1 MDIMYGK
8 KQLKEESTVTL
19 IIPECIYCKED
30 IKKDEQALVIV
41 PYPKKKGFTEI
52 KAFLNIE
59 GKFICENCKEK
70 LSI

>member
-1 MDIMYGK
+1 MYGK
-8 KQLKEESTVTL
+8 KQLKEESKVTL
-19 IIPECIYCKED
+19 IIPECIYCKKD
-30 IKKDEQALVIV
+30 IEKDEQALVIV

>member
-1 MDIMYGK
+1 M
-8 KQLKEESTVTL
+8 TL
-19 IIPECIYCKED
+19 IVPECIYCKRE
-30 IKKDEQALVIV
+30 IEKDEQALVIV

>member
-1 MDIMYGK
+1 M
-8 KQLKEESTVTL
+8 TL
-19 IIPECIYCKED
+19 IVPECIYCKRD
-30 IKKDEQALVIV
+30 IEKDEQALVIV

>member
-1 MDIMYGK
+1 M
-8 KQLKEESTVTL
+8 TL

>member
-1 MDIMYGK
+1 M
-8 KQLKEESTVTL
+8 TL
-19 IIPECIYCKED
+19 IIPECIYCKKD
-30 IKKDEQALVIV
+30 IEKDEQALVIV

>member
-1 MDIMYGK
+1 M
-8 KQLKEESTVTL
+8 TL
-19 IIPECIYCKED
+19 IIPECIYCKKD
-30 IKKDEQALVIV
+30 IEKDEQALVIV

-59 GKFICENCKEK
+59 GKFVCENCKEK